1 MKTINVKLCDITNN
15 INDIFDTNAIITD
28 STIKYVDNNKT
39 KVLLNYIDNIL
50 IRENSDYLFNI
61 DFNNNIIDITMK
73 KYKKTF
79 SKNIETLLIKK
90 DNKSYLVRYKLID
103 EDVINEY
110 QIIY

>member
-50 IRENSDYLFNI
+50 IRENSDNFKTTSI
-61 DFNNNIIDITMK
+61 DSKIIDNTIKNYKVSIIFFKLSLYPLFSDFSIT
-73 KYKKTF
+73 
-79 SKNIETLLIKK
+79 SL
-90 DNKSYLVRYKLID
+90 
-103 EDVINEY
+103 
-110 QIIY
+110 